1 MTEKPHEIASPERV
15 HIVTETVALTIRV
28 GDHPPIKIDVSRLQR
43 EPYWLILP
51 VNPQCQE
58 IVRTDTDD
66 HADPSFAAFDIKIAS
81 TTVAG

>member
-1 MTEKPHEIASPERV
+1 MPHSDQGSNGSRLKVI
-15 HIVTETVALTIRV
+15 TETVALTISV

-51 VNPQCQE
+51 VDPKSPD
-58 IVRTDTDD
+58 ITRTDTDD

-81 TTVAG
+81 TTVTR